1 MSKLSILNEKN
12 EAIVGILEKKPEI
25 DKDRPQPRVVLIVH
39 GILGHKD
46 YLFQRVLA
54 QTLPITSFRF
64 DFRGNG
70 ESGGSPG
77 YCNILEDT
85 DDIHT
90 VAKYFEDLGYEVYA
104 VIGHSRGTL

>member
-1 MSKLSILNEKN
+1 MRDLMFIIVPFCFHTLPMSKLSILNEKN

-25 DKDRPQPRVVLIVH
+25 DEGRPQPRVVLIVH

-77 YCNILEDT
+77 YCNIL
-85 DDIHT
+85 IQM
-90 VAKYFEDLGYEVYA
+90 
-104 VIGHSRGTL
+104 ISTLLPSISKI